1 MCLTTEGEVDMAM
14 QHIHWINA
22 NTNFILQRVLNDLI
36 SSLSTAP
43 KLENVIKLIQELNSK
58 GLLSDDSP
66 YMSLLQDYD
75 I

>member
-1 MCLTTEGEVDMAM
+1 MAM
-14 QHIHWINA
+14 QHIHWLNA